1 MPNGQF
7 SYQES
12 TMTMTVDKVLYIGQA
27 DTTGSRNGASRSSDG
42 RLDIKLSSPGA
53 PGNGANPEQM
63 FAAGCSACFMDAMG
77 VAAAKMKTRLPAD
90 AAIDAEVDLCDTGGE
105 YFLQACLNV
114 SLLGVEREVD
124 QALVDAAHQ
133 TCPYSKATRGNI
145 DVAINVV

>member
-12 TMTMTVDKVLYIGQA
+12 AMTMTVDKVLYIGQA

-53 PGNGANPEQM
+53 PGNGTNPEQI
-63 FAAGCSACFMDAMG
+63 FAAGWSACFMGAMG

-90 AAIDAEVDLCDTGGE
+90 AAIDAEVDLCDTGGLE
-105 YFLQACLNV
+105 IAGEVVAWLTSYFLRPGIFFAIGT
-114 SLLGVEREVD
+114 S
-124 QALVDAAHQ
+124 A
-133 TCPYSKATRGNI
+133 SK
-145 DVAINVV
+145 